1 VPPTGFGTAGIT
13 ARSADASNAGVLNFH
28 LHCAQP
34 SPAERSFLLKPTACA
49 IDDRQK
55 NSNTSL

>member
-1 VPPTGFGTAGIT
+1 MTDT
-13 ARSADASNAGVLNFH
+13 SNVGVLNFH

-34 SPAERSFLLKPTACA
+34 CPAERSFLFELTACA